1 MTCFFYRIRGPLR
14 AQSRNGKFLFSS
26 NFNCEVK
33 KMTDVMAERENAF
46 AEGKEEGRAAGFAEG
61 ASAERTKAD
70 QEKRQMAKSL
80 KEQNVD
86 VSIIAKST
94 GFSEEE
100 ILSL

>member
-1 MTCFFYRIRGPLR
+1 MTSTSWQIVLKNPP
-14 AQSRNGKFLFSS
+14 K
-26 NFNCEVK
+26 
-33 KMTDVMAERENAF
+33 NAF
-46 AEGKEEGRAAGFAEG
+46 AEGKEVGRAEG

>member
-1 MTCFFYRIRGPLR
+1 
-14 AQSRNGKFLFSS
+14 
-26 NFNCEVK
+26 
-33 KMTDVMAERENAF
+33 MTDVMAERENAF
-46 AEGKEEGRAAGFAEG
+46 AEGKEVGRAAGFAEGRAEGFAEG

>member
-1 MTCFFYRIRGPLR
+1 
-14 AQSRNGKFLFSS
+14 
-26 NFNCEVK
+26 
-33 KMTDVMAERENAF
+33 MTDVMAERENAF
-46 AEGKEEGRAAGFAEG
+46 AEGKAEGRAVGFAEG

-100 ILSL
+100 IRSLQLKFSF

>member
-1 MTCFFYRIRGPLR
+1 MKLINFAEEL
-14 AQSRNGKFLFSS
+14 
-26 NFNCEVK
+26 FNCEVK
-33 KMTDVMAERENAF
+33 KMTDVMAERENAY
-46 AEGKEEGRAAGFAEG
+46 AEGKEEGFAEGRAEGFAEG
-61 ASAERTKAD
+61 ASTERTKAD
-70 QEKRQMAKSL
+70 KERRLMAKSL